1 MDYFFSL
8 EHQDLTGHTRALGVL
23 EPGESRTSSAAEV
36 FPGAVDGVKAFFL
49 YPGDLPRKV
58 EKLPVPTIMETCPV
72 LRGNI
77 QLRSSVTTA
86 SYQGELPRYKKC
98 RIQT

>member
-36 FPGAVDGVKAFFL
+36 FLGAVDGVKAFFL

-58 EKLPVPTIMETCPV
+58 EKLPVPTIMETRPV

-86 SYQGELPRYKKC
+86 SYQGELPRYKNF